1 MSASLCPHHSLCFHN
16 RFTNEVGK
24 VGEKEAL
31 RGPLLTKADLTSD
44 FTEYSDLPVTETDA
58 EPLDT
63 VSYLKETI

>member
-1 MSASLCPHHSLCFHN
+1 M
-16 RFTNEVGK
+16 NEVGK

-31 RGPLLTKADLTSD
+31 HGLLLTKVDLTSD